1 MTTPVETTPR
11 STGAAAGQMR
21 RIVHQLRTEGG
32 TPARDAVAIGTGVFV
47 GCSPFYG
54 LHLAICWLA
63 GRLLRLN
70 RLKMYLASNV
80 SNPVMAPFLILAEL
94 QAGAWIRRGAAH
106 PLSIET
112 VRTTDPWVFGAD
124 VLVGSLIVGGSLGV
138 IAGLLT
144 WLGTRPAGD
153 PVFAELVRR
162 AADRYVA
169 TSITA
174 WEFAR
179 GKMRGDPL
187 YRTVV
192 AGGILPSGGVLVDVG
207 CGQGL
212 MLALLAEA
220 QRDWASGAWRSAPP
234 PLFERLIGIE
244 ARPRVA
250 RLAQRAL
257 GADATVLTG
266 DARSLESGPCH
277 AVLFFDVLHMMPA
290 DDQLRLI
297 GRMTSALETG
307 GVMLVREADAAAG
320 WRFRAV
326 RAGNRFKALLF
337 GHWRQPFHFRT
348 SREWVEVFERAG
360 YTVEVRAAREGTPFG
375 NVLFVL
381 TKRSS

>member
-1 MTTPVETTPR
+1 
-11 STGAAAGQMR
+11 MR